1 MKLSNEVT
9 RTVDP
14 LPQVLV
20 IDESHALSTYLRF
33 CLQLGLPE
41 VRVVPYNAARG
52 LPPRDF
58 EWDEYGVV
66 AIRQELG
73 RGLGTG
79 RDWAQALKL
88 RRPELPVILLTTDGG
103 PDFVR
108 NLVHHEVDLCL
119 DVMDTPPRAIVD
131 AVDRL
136 LHPHALQ
143 RDDTIVDETILIETR
158 RITDLERAESQ
169 VEPGTPQ
176 VPGYLN
182 VRSLNSG
189 AMGTIVLARRTEDDL
204 EVILKFLSAKA
215 IAEAELLQR
224 FMREYEVIGRLENPH
239 VVRVFDRGFAADF
252 AYISMEY
259 LPAGDLRARMSKALP
274 PTRAIDYLR
283 QMASGLGAAHD
294 VGIVHRDL
302 KPGNILFH
310 DDDRLAISDFGI
322 AKDLTTIR
330 AVTLPGSFLGT
341 PYYSSPE
348 QLLGRQVDR
357 RSDLYSLGV
366 MLFQM
371 LTGRRPYEG
380 QSATDLADMHV
391 NAPLPK
397 LPTELRAYQSLVA
410 GMMAKD
416 PDDRFQSTAELA
428 AGIEWCASETV
439 SESTVA

>member
-1 MKLSNEVT
+1 MNPDTAAPSVPET
-9 RTVDP
+9 A
-14 LPQVLV
+14 PQVLV
-20 IDESHALSTYLRF
+20 IDDSHALSTFVRF
-33 CLQLGLPE
+33 CLQCGLPA

-52 LPPRDF
+52 LPPREF
-58 EWDEYGVV
+58 AWDEYSVV

-79 RDWAQALKL
+79 RDWAQAVKL
-88 RRPELPVILLTTDGG
+88 RRPDLPVVLCTTEADAE
-103 PDFVR
+103 FVR
-108 NLVHHEVDLCL
+108 NVARHEVDLCL
-119 DVMDTPPRAIVD
+119 DIMDTSPRLLVES
-131 AVDRL
+131 VDRL
-136 LHPHALQ
+136 LNPNALH
-143 RDDTIVDETILIETR
+143 RDNTLVDETILLETR
-158 RITDLERAESQ
+158 RISDLERAETR

-176 VPGYLN
+176 VPGYVN
-182 VRSLNSG
+182 IRSLNSG
-189 AMGTIVLARRTEDDL
+189 AMGTIVLARRLEDDL

-239 VVRVFDRGFAADF
+239 IVRVFDRGFAADF
-252 AYISMEY
+252 AYISMEH
-259 LPAGDLRARMSKALP
+259 LPAGDLRTRLGTALAP
-274 PTRAIDYLR
+274 ARAIDFLR
-283 QMASGLGAAHD
+283 QMASGLGAAHE

-310 DDDRLAISDFGI
+310 DEDRLAISDFGI

-341 PYYSSPE
+341 PYYSRPE

-391 NAPLPK
+391 NAPIPK
-397 LPTELRAYQSLVA
+397 LPPELRTYQSLVA

-416 PDDRFQSTAELA
+416 PDDRFQSAAELV
-428 AGIEWCASETV
+428 AGIEWCASQAA
-439 SESTVA
+439 SEATAA